1 MKRPPARQLRTFPLL
16 LAALTACNSAG
27 TGHTSIDSTL
37 AALIPAD
44 ATMLADIR
52 MDAVRATPLFQKLVA
67 GRSIPQLDDFARDTG
82 FDPRRDVRELLV
94 ASDAKDT
101 IVTARGTFNE
111 HGLAGLAKQSYKGF
125 NLYTRGQRGAALID
139 ASTAVAGTLPGVKA
153 ALDRYKSGDRSGP
166 TELLARAR
174 QIPTRNQ
181 VWSVSNGFES
191 LLTAGIPETGNAANV
206 GRILRS
212 LENTTLAAVLRT
224 GVDGYLTGTCRTEQ
238 DAKNLGDTV
247 RGLIGLGR
255 LSVPEKQPD
264 LLRLWDG
271 IKVDQQQRTVNIML
285 AVPEDLLEKML
296 DLLGA
301 QPGLRRLPV
310 SGLVSPR
317 PDSSSDPESRRPE

>member
-1 MKRPPARQLRTFPLL
+1 MKRRRARHLRTFLLL

-27 TGHTSIDSTL
+27 TGHTAIDSTL
-37 AALIPAD
+37 AALIPPD
-44 ATMLADIR
+44 STMLAGIR
-52 MDAVRATPLFQKLVA
+52 MDAVRATPLYQKLIA
-67 GRSIPQLDDFARDTG
+67 GRSLPQLDDFARDTG

-94 ASDAKDT
+94 ASDGKDL
-101 IVTARGTFNE
+101 IVTARGTFSG
-111 HGLAGLAKQSYKGF
+111 HGFAGLAKQSYKGVS
-125 NLYTRGQRGAALID
+125 LYTRNQRGVALID
-139 ASTAVAGTLPGVKA
+139 ASTAVAGTVPGVKA
-153 ALDRYKSGDRSGP
+153 ALDRYKSGERSGA
-166 TELLARAR
+166 TELLAHAR
-174 QIPTRNQ
+174 QIPTGNQ

-206 GRILRS
+206 GRILGS
-212 LENTTLAAVLRT
+212 LGNMTFAADLRT
-224 GVDGYLTGTCRTEQ
+224 GVNGYLTGTCRTEE

-271 IKVDQQQRTVNIML
+271 IKVDQQQRTVNITV

-310 SGLVSPR
+310 RAPASPR
-317 PDSSSDPESRRPE
+317 PGSSSDPESRRPE

>member
-1 MKRPPARQLRTFPLL
+1 MKRRRARQLRTFLLL

-27 TGHTSIDSTL
+27 SGHTSIDSTL
-37 AALIPAD
+37 AALIPPD
-44 ATMLADIR
+44 TTMLAGVR
-52 MDAVRATPLFQKLVA
+52 MDAVRGTPLFQKLIA
-67 GRSIPQLDDFARDTG
+67 GRSLPQLDDFARNSG

-94 ASDAKDT
+94 ASDGKDL
-101 IVTARGTFNE
+101 IVTARGTFSE
-111 HGLAGLAKQSYKGF
+111 HGFTGLAKQSYKGVK
-125 NLYTRGQRGAALID
+125 LYTRDQRGVALID

-174 QIPTRNQ
+174 QIPTGNQ

-212 LENTTLAAVLRT
+212 LENTTFAADLRT

-271 IKVDQQQRTVNIML
+271 IKVDQQQRTVNITV
-285 AVPEDLLEKML
+285 AVPEGLLEKLL

-310 SGLVSPR
+310 RWRVSTR
-317 PDSSSDPESRRPE
+317 PGSSSDPESRRPE

>member
-1 MKRPPARQLRTFPLL
+1 
-16 LAALTACNSAG
+16 
-27 TGHTSIDSTL
+27 
-37 AALIPAD
+37 
-44 ATMLADIR
+44 
-52 MDAVRATPLFQKLVA
+52 LVA

-94 ASDAKDT
+94 ASDGKDT
-101 IVTARGTFNE
+101 IVVARGTFNE
-111 HGLAGLAKQSYKGF
+111 HGFAALAKQSYKGVS
-125 NLYTRGQRGAALID
+125 LYTRDQRGAALID

-153 ALDRYKSGDRSGP
+153 ALDRYKSGDHSGP
-166 TELLARAR
+166 AELLARAR

-181 VWSVSNGFES
+181 LWSVSNGFES
-191 LLTAGIPETGNAANV
+191 LLTAGIPDTGNAANV

-212 LENTTLAAVLRT
+212 LENTTFAADLRT

-247 RGLIGLGR
+247 RGLVGLGR

-271 IKVDQQQRTVNIML
+271 IKVDQQQRTVNITL

-301 QPGLRRLPV
+301 KPGLQRLPV
-310 SGLVSPR
+310 SGLVSPQ
-317 PDSSSDPESRRPE
+317 PDSSSDPESHRPE